1 MKYLIDT
8 DQKMQEFGK
17 KLGASLT
24 GGEVIELI
32 GDLGAGKTTLVKGIA
47 KGLLID
53 EPVQSPTFTISRT
66 YDSPR
71 DGLRLIHYDLYRLK
85 DVGIMADE
93 IYENSEDKKNI
104 LIIEW
109 AETAYSVLDEDRIKI
124 NINYLPDGDDREVIV
139 SNYDKEIV

>member
-66 YDSPR
+66 YDSLR

-85 DVGIMADE
+85 DAGIMADE

-124 NINYLPDGDDREVIV
+124 NINYLPDGDGREVIV
-139 SNYDKEIV
+139 SNYDKEIA

>member
-71 DGLRLIHYDLYRLK
+71 DGFRLIHYDLYRLK
-85 DVGIMADE
+85 DAGIMADE

-124 NINYLPDGDDREVIV
+124 NINYLPDGDGREVIV
-139 SNYDKEIV
+139 SNYDKEIA